1 MSKASIKST
10 ITWITTAI
18 SVGLVGFVF
27 VKSLNTVDINYSSLF
42 SPDFI
47 ASFFVAFV
55 IVLGGSMVLPTN
67 YARLIHLISNA
78 ENHKTFIRV
87 VSVYCKTQIF
97 KYLPGNVFHFVGRQ
111 LFLKE
116 LSFRQPDIANTTLG
130 EILGLT
136 SSAAL
141 ICIILGRNE
150 LQQIISNNNLISD
163 TKLFLGI
170 LAGLIIGVSSWLVY
184 FLRKR
189 EITISLTQIVLTGI
203 FYTVYFLA
211 TSIALWIILK
221 AFEIDASFGN
231 TTIIFVLAWLI
242 GFVTPGASAGIGLR
256 EAAIFTL
263 GSYLLDEN
271 LSLAAMILRLIT
283 VMGDVGQWLVG
294 YGLEKS
300 TSVKSKSIKSAN
312 IKTANTKDTT
322 SKYTDSENQF

>member
-1 MSKASIKST
+1 MNKASIKSV

-27 VKSLNTVDINYSSLF
+27 VKSLDTVDTNYSSLF

-55 IVLGGSMVLPTN
+55 IILGGSMVLPTN
-67 YARLIHLISNA
+67 YARLIHLVSNTK
-78 ENHKTFIRV
+78 NHKTFIKV

-116 LSFRQPDIANTTLG
+116 LYFRQSDIANTTLG
-130 EILGLT
+130 EILGLS
-136 SSAAL
+136 SSATL

-150 LQQIISNNNLISD
+150 LEQLISNNNLISD

-170 LAGLIIGVSSWLVY
+170 LAGLIISVSTWLVY
-184 FLRKR
+184 FLKKR
-189 EITISLTQIVLTGI
+189 NITISPIRIVLTGV

-211 TSIALWIILK
+211 TSVALWIVLR

-256 EAAIFTL
+256 EATIFTL
-263 GSYLLDEN
+263 GNYLLGEN
-271 LSLAAMILRLIT
+271 LSLAAMILRLLT
-283 VMGDVGQWLVG
+283 VMADVGQWIIG
-294 YGLEKS
+294 YYLEKY
-300 TSVKSKSIKSAN
+300 TTTAVTSIKDTL
-312 IKTANTKDTT
+312 IENTDA
-322 SKYTDSENQF
+322 ENQS